1 MEALD
6 RFNSKVSWDG
16 VLMPHMETRC
26 TKWHLKPNKYTGRA
40 MFYLEGHSIAA
51 SAAAWILHN
60 GEIPY
65 GLWVLHLCN
74 NHLCV
79 RLDHLYVSTAS
90 QNSKDRIIA
99 GNNPELNK
107 KFCPQNHP
115 YDEVNTRR
123 YKGARYCRTC
133 NRQYNREYYHRN
145 KSRRLV

>member
-16 VLMPHMETRC
+16 VLMPHMESRC
-26 TKWHLKPNKYTGRA
+26 SRWHLKPNKYTGRA
-40 MFYLEGHSIAA
+40 MFNLNGNSIAA
-51 SAAAWILHN
+51 SAAAWILYK
-60 GEIPY
+60 GPIPED
-65 GLWVLHLCN
+65 LWALHLCGN
-74 NHLCV
+74 TQCV
-79 RLDHLYVSTAS
+79 RIDHLYLGTAA
-90 QNSKDRIIA
+90 QNSADRIIA

-107 KFCPQNHP
+107 THCPKEHP

-133 NRQYNREYYHRN
+133 NAKYNREYYHRN